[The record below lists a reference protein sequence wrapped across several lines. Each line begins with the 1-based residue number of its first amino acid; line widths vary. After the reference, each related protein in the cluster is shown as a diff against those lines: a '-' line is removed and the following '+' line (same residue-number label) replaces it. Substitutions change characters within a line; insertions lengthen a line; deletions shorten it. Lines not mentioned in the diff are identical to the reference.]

1 MSTPAGRLP
10 RRSLSTVDV
19 SLVPGN
25 FAWAAGLKP
34 KEALAMEKQS
44 EGVINI
50 FVVNTKDANSDF
62 GKKTKALLV
71 SDKFKKAIAN
81 SEFADFGKP
90 TTW

>member
-1 MSTPAGRLP
+1 
-10 RRSLSTVDV
+10 
-19 SLVPGN
+19 
-25 FAWAAGLKP
+25 
-34 KEALAMEKQS
+34 
-44 EGVINI
+44 
-50 FVVNTKDANSDF
+50 VVNTKDANSDF